1 MYIYMY
7 IYLFY
12 FKYLVINLDDFYI
25 WVINFN
31 RLVDNDIVFI
41 IYFFVGKEVGIV
53 NVDVNVSV
61 KDDEKNFEDK

>member
-1 MYIYMY
+1 MYIYM
-7 IYLFY
+7 YLFY
-12 FKYLVINLDDFYI
+12 FKYLVIYLDDFYI
-25 WVINFN
+25 WVINFY

-61 KDDEKNFEDK
+61 KDDEKNMEEK

>member
-1 MYIYMY
+1 MYIYM
-7 IYLFY
+7 YLFY
-12 FKYLVINLDDFYI
+12 FKYLVIYLDDFYI
-25 WVINFN
+25 WDINFY

-61 KDDEKNFEDK
+61 KDDEKNLEDK